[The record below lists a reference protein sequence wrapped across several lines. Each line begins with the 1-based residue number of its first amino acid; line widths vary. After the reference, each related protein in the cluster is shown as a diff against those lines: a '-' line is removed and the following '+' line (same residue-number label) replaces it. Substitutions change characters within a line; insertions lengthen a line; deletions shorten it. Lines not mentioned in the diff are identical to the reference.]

1 MNTAVQIVSTELQH
15 AESHL
20 RKAMDTAQGLED
32 RMHHDLA
39 QLVFALGCQLDAW
52 NKAHAHEL
60 NPASR

>member
-1 MNTAVQIVSTELQH
+1 MSNAVQIVSSELQH

-20 RKAMDTAQGLED
+20 RKAMDAAKTLED

-52 NKAHAHEL
+52 NKAHEL
-60 NPASR
+60 PSQ